1 MNHAENHADTFGALV
16 DWAVRL
22 WRHPSW
28 WTLLM
33 LFPWMIGTVLSIRA
47 WRVKLDTGL
56 HQETVRGTII
66 GHEPRNHNSYGYE
79 FLVHGRTFKGW
90 DSPLDYEP
98 TLGQEV
104 TVYFDSRDPNSN
116 ALTDFSQLAMRDLG
130 PVPLT
135 VLGTGLLVLFIAV
148 RRRRIA
154 PRAL

>member
-1 MNHAENHADTFGALV
+1 MNHVENQADTFGALV
-16 DWAVRL
+16 DRAVRQ

-28 WTLLM
+28 WTLLV
-33 LFPWMIGTVLSIRA
+33 LSPWMIGTALSIRD
-47 WRVKLDTGL
+47 WRVKLDAGV
-56 HQETVRGTII
+56 HQETVKGTII
-66 GHEPRNHNSYGYE
+66 GHEPRNHDSYSYE
-79 FLVHGRTFKGW
+79 FLVHGRTFKGS

-104 TVYFDSRDPNSN
+104 TVYFDSRDPSSN
-116 ALTDFSQLAMRDLG
+116 ALTEFSRLAVRDLG
-130 PVPLT
+130 PVPLM